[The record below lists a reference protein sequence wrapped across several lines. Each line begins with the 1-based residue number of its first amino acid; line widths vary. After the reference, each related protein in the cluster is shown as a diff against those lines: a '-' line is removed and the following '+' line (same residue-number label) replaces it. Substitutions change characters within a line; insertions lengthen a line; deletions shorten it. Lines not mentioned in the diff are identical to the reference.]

1 MFKFF
6 IFSIL
11 IFNNFN
17 FDLISRESEK
27 INPWDLQITE
37 RILNRKLVNNLLIEP
52 RKDEYRLVI
61 LASERFPYNYKSQS
75 IPFFFRLRN
84 IEEANRLM
92 EKIDIYLESGEALTI
107 KLDGSEIKGV
117 IFHEPYEELP

>member
-1 MFKFF
+1 MLKFF
-6 IFSIL
+6 IFAIL